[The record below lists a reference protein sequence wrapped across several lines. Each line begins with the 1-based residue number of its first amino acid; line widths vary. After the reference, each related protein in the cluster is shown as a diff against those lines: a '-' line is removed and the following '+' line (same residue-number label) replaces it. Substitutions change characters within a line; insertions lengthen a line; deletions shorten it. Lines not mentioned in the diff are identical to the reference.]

1 MFIRDRKLRIS
12 VFAAILF
19 FIISNP
25 EMFKFVR
32 QLLGS
37 WVSNES
43 GCPTTQGLLL
53 HTGVYLLI
61 TYALM
66 NDGRELLEG
75 QEGAEAEGA
84 ETEGAETEGAE
95 GAETEGAEAEG
106 AEAEGAE
113 TEGAEGAEA
122 EGAGALPAPKEL
134 QMETAPASG
143 DDIVGA
149 NVSDSSQFE
158 TAESITKEIDQQ
170 QNKPPQSQAELTRML
185 SGTSW
190 NKCSCQD
197 GGEVLLLR

>member
-1 MFIRDRKLRIS
+1 
-12 VFAAILF
+12 
-19 FIISNP
+19 
-25 EMFKFVR
+25 MFKFVR

-75 QEGAEAEGA
+75 QEEEEDAANNGAANNGAANNGAANNGTANNGAANNGAMNNGAAEN
-84 ETEGAETEGAE
+84 E
-95 GAETEGAEAEG
+95 
-106 AEAEGAE
+106 
-113 TEGAEGAEA
+113 
-122 EGAGALPAPKEL
+122 ALPPPTEL
-134 QMETAPASG
+134 QMETTPASN
-143 DDIVGA
+143 DDGIVGA
-149 NVSDSSQFE
+149 SLSDDSQFE

-170 QNKPPQSQAELTRML
+170 INKPPQSQAELTRML

-197 GGEVLLLR
+197 GSEVLLLR

>member
-53 HTGVYLLI
+53 HTVVYLLI

-84 ETEGAETEGAE
+84 EDATAEDA
-95 GAETEGAEAEG
+95 
-106 AEAEGAE
+106 
-113 TEGAEGAEA
+113 EGAEGAEA
-122 EGAGALPAPKEL
+122 SVSVPLSPPSSSPPTVACRPPRLFFLADLAPPADGSNG
-134 QMETAPASG
+134 T
-143 DDIVGA
+143 I
-149 NVSDSSQFE
+149 
-158 TAESITKEIDQQ
+158 
-170 QNKPPQSQAELTRML
+170 
-185 SGTSW
+185 SGTS
-190 NKCSCQD
+190 
-197 GGEVLLLR
+197 LTLRSSKRHAQPGACL